1 MELEYEK
8 DEITVLHEK
17 ANLEKSKFYIDPETG
32 YKVIPSHVHTKR
44 GTCCGNM
51 CRHCPY
57 AWVNVKYYSDKSEEQ
72 RKNDWNK
79 SVGEIK
85 EIPSE

>member
-8 DEITVLHEK
+8 DEITVLHDQ

-57 AWVNVKYYSDKSEEQ
+57 AWVNVKYYNDKSEEQ
-72 RKNDWNK
+72 RENDWNK
-79 SVGEIK
+79 SVGGNV
-85 EIPSE
+85 